1 MSATDKWRG
10 RQHVIPCVKTSISPK
25 ARITDMAS
33 SLKRAEYDQERYCSS
48 ASFSSISIFP
58 CEVLFVDFPSDDLA
72 IRIIDAIF
80 ILFFAL
86 NIGGTEL

>member
-1 MSATDKWRG
+1 
-10 RQHVIPCVKTSISPK
+10 
-25 ARITDMAS
+25 
-33 SLKRAEYDQERYCSS
+33 
-48 ASFSSISIFP
+48 
-58 CEVLFVDFPSDDLA
+58 VLFVDFPSDDLA